1 MAIGEVFGMVK
12 DVYKLVTHKP
22 LPLDTLHSIGL
33 EVRQKA
39 ALHGE
44 ETFCIFENQSLSY
57 KAFDQR
63 SNQVARLL
71 KSQGIK
77 NGDTVAFFMDNRI
90 ENLVGSLGII
100 KLGAICSFINTS
112 LTDKA
117 LQHCIELVG
126 SKKII
131 FGEELI
137 DAVNDIRERLDFNK
151 EDFIFVPDNY
161 EQRGGTPCPDWA
173 SHIDDL
179 LTEHSSEN
187 LVETEQVVLKQKAYY
202 IFTSGTTGLPKA
214 SIITHD
220 RWIRMSFAFCEAAYK
235 LEASDRIYVCLPLY
249 HSNAQFLGYG
259 AALNAGASIYLRR
272 KFSAS
277 KWLDDVR
284 EYNCTA
290 FTYIGEV
297 CRYLMDT
304 PAKPDDH
311 KNPMQKISG
320 NGLRPDIW
328 MEFKQRFD
336 IDRIGEFYGASE
348 GNAGC
353 VNAFNKDKTIGLCG
367 AKHAL
372 IEYDVIEDKII
383 LNGEGRCSKVKKY
396 QPGLMITE
404 ISAKWKYDGY
414 SNKDASEKK
423 ILRNVFKQG
432 DQYFNTGDILKQV
445 DVGFTLGIPHY
456 DFVDRVGDTFRW
468 KGENVSTNEIGE
480 ILSQH
485 EDIVLA
491 NVYGVEIPG
500 TDGRAGMSAL
510 TLKSGSQLNIET
522 FSELVLSKIPKYA
535 QPIFLRIHPDMETTG
550 THKMKKGELREQA
563 YHLDKS
569 GDDTIYVLKPGEKS
583 YCLLDEGFYQSLVS
597 GKSGY

>member
-1 MAIGEVFGMVK
+1 MSLGEVIGMIK
-12 DVYKLVTHKP
+12 DVVKLATHKNM
-22 LPLDTLHSIGL
+22 PLDSLHSIGM
-33 EVRQKA
+33 EVRQRAK
-39 ALHGE
+39 LQPNDI
-44 ETFCIFENQSLSY
+44 FCIFEGKQITW
-57 KAFDQR
+57 KEFDER
-63 SNQVARLL
+63 SNQVAHLL
-71 KSQGIK
+71 KSQGIQK
-77 NGDTVAFFMDNRI
+77 GDSVAFLMDNRL
-90 ENLVGSLGII
+90 ENLIGSLGII

-131 FGEELI
+131 FGEELTKPI
-137 DAVNDIRERLDFNK
+137 SEIRERLSFKK
-151 EDFIFVPDNY
+151 EDYLFVADNY
-161 EQRGGTPCPDWA
+161 QGRGGVACPEWSSNMDELVA
-173 SHIDDL
+173 QQS
-179 LTEHSSEN
+179 TEHLS
-187 LVETEQVVLKQKAYY
+187 ETEQVVLKEKAYF

-220 RWIRMSFAFCEAAYK
+220 RWLRMAHGFCEAAYK
-235 LEASDRIYVCLPLY
+235 LKKDDRIYVCLPLY
-249 HSNAQFLGYG
+249 HSNAQFIGYG
-259 AALNAGASIYLRR
+259 AALKAGASIYLRR

-277 KWLDDVR
+277 NWLSDVR

-304 PAKPDDH
+304 PEKPDDAN
-311 KNPMQKISG
+311 NPMKKISG

-328 MEFKQRFD
+328 MAFKKRFG
-336 IDRIGEFYGASE
+336 IERIGEFYGASE

-353 VNAFNKDKTIGLCG
+353 VNAFNKDKTIGLCA

-372 IEYDVIEDKII
+372 IEYDVIDDKII
-383 LNGEGRCSKVKKY
+383 LNAQGFCNKVKKGA
-396 QPGLMITE
+396 PGLMIAE
-404 ISAKWKYDGY
+404 ISDKWRYDGY

-423 ILRNVFKQG
+423 ILRNVFVQG

-445 DVGFTLGIPHY
+445 DVGFALGLPHY

-480 ILSQH
+480 LLSEHQ
-485 EDIVLA
+485 DVVLA

-500 TDGRAGMSAL
+500 TNGRAGMAAL
-510 TLKSGSQLNIET
+510 TLKEGHTLDIAS
-522 FSELVLSKIPKYA
+522 FSKLVKEKIPVYA
-535 QPIFLRIHPDMETTG
+535 QPLFLRIHPNMETTG
-550 THKMKKGELREQA
+550 THKLKKGELREEA
-563 YHLDKS
+563 FHLAKKGADA
-569 GDDTIYVLKPGEKS
+569 IYVLKPSAKE
-583 YCLLDEGFYQSLVS
+583 YCLLDEDFYQVIMN